1 MRLNEFRPGWPMIML
16 GIALQA
22 FAAASLGI
30 AGAVKLDYLGVAGA
44 REKGA
49 EVALLWA
56 AGFLLASALFAM
68 GGTALLRKAKQRG

>member
-30 AGAVKLDYLGVAGA
+30 AGAVVLDYLGVAGA
-44 REKGA
+44 AREGSRSR
-49 EVALLWA
+49 V
-56 AGFLLASALFAM
+56 AM
-68 GGTALLRKAKQRG
+68 GRRVSAG